1 MLDQFSAVRPDRIRV
16 MPASCGWAFRIFV
29 LIYGCVVVTLT
40 CMEFTEMMAFQVTM
54 TIARCRILLLGIVL
68 LSWCS
73 TVVDRLWHSPCTDS
87 C

>member
-54 TIARCRILLLGIVL
+54 TIARYRISLCCARQRLGTQPSSIL
-68 LSWCS
+68 DGIL
-73 TVVDRLWHSPCTDS
+73 RA
-87 C
+87 